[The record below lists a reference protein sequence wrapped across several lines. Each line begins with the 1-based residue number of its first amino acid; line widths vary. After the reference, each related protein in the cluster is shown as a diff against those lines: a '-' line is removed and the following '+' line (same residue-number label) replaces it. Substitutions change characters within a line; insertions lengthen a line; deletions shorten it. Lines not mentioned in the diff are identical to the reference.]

1 MDTKD
6 KNQEQDI
13 ESYPQNGINLGKPK
27 KIQEDLR
34 EPKIRE
40 INIKETIWNMI
51 PKVRC

>member
-27 KIQEDLR
+27 KESKKHKR
-34 EPKIRE
+34 K
-40 INIKETIWNMI
+40 
-51 PKVRC
+51 